1 MMLSG
6 GANASRARAEHEKA
20 APTSQVIDVPYKK
33 RIMRCP
39 EHKVETR
46 PVLNERGQT
55 IDVCYL
61 CEREKKQED
70 DSIVIEKL
78 RRRDREQE

>member
-1 MMLSG
+1 ML
-6 GANASRARAEHEKA
+6 
-20 APTSQVIDVPYKK
+20 
-33 RIMRCP
+33 CP
-39 EHKVETR
+39 EHKVEPR

-70 DSIVIEKL
+70 DSTVIEKL
-78 RRRDREQE
+78 RKRDREQE

>member
-1 MMLSG
+1 MFFDTLSDPDQ
-6 GANASRARAEHEKA
+6 K
-20 APTSQVIDVPYKK
+20 Q
-33 RIMRCP
+33 IMRCP

-46 PVLNERGQT
+46 PVLNERGQM

-70 DSIVIEKL
+70 DSTVIEKL
-78 RRRDREQE
+78 RKRDREQE